1 MALFASLLPS
11 VILSGFVFP
20 IESMPFV
27 IQVITNI
34 TPAKFFM
41 VILRG
46 IILKG
51 AGLSALWDQIIYL
64 IIFIL
69 FFLGLASVVSKK
81 KERAA

>member
-1 MALFASLLPS
+1 LLPS

-20 IESMPFV
+20 IESMPWI
-27 IQVITNI
+27 IQIITNL

-51 AGLSALWDQIIYL
+51 AGIWSMWDQIIYL

-69 FFLGLASVVSKK
+69 FFLGLASIVSKK
-81 KERAA
+81 KERTA